1 MADCVVLDTNALMMP
16 FQFKLNIDK
25 EIARL
30 LGDVDILVP
39 TSVVEE
45 LSRLTSREAKAA
57 LALSAKYQV
66 VETSMSGDDG
76 VIDVARR
83 RRAAVVTNDRGLI
96 GRLTEMGMPVV
107 RLRSGR
113 YLVMT
118 GD

>member
-1 MADCVVLDTNALMMP
+1 MVLDTNALMMP
-16 FQFKLNIDK
+16 FQFKLNLDK

-30 LGDVDILVP
+30 LGDVVILVP

-57 LALSAKYQV
+57 LALSAKYQPA
-66 VETSMSGDDG
+66 ETSMSGDDG

-83 RRAAVVTNDRGLI
+83 CGAAVVTNDRELI
-96 GRLTEMGMPVV
+96 DRLAKMGMPVV
-107 RLRSGR
+107 RLRSSR
-113 YLVMT
+113 YLVIT